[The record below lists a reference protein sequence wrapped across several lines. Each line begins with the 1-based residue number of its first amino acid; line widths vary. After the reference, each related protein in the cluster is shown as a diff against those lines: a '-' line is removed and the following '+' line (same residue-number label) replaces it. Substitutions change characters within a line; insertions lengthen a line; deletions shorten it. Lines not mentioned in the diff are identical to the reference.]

1 MCVCVGA
8 FFNRIEFRQHT
19 NCAFYYA
26 DDLYVGEE
34 FARLSIFSYIIITS
48 CRTINVCCQI

>member
-48 CRTINVCCQI
+48 CGTINVCCQI